1 MGPEPSSR
9 VDRLIKGGFVVGML
23 RSVGVIDMLKALFW
37 RINFFLKN
45 RKSAKINRQLGNGVI
60 SVIVES
66 KNGVLAVDPRDLEVG
81 YKLRTHGSYGFD
93 EITRINQF
101 ITSKS
106 NVLVVGAHIGSL
118 VIPIAKNCNKVVAIE
133 ANPNNFDLLKTNLH
147 LNKSENVTIHNIA
160 ASSQQETIKFQ
171 MNVVNS
177 GGSKRLP
184 KNNEYMYRYDHPE
197 VIEIQAHALDD
208 YLDENNFDLVL
219 IDIEGSEYFAMQGME
234 KILSNCTTLIIEFLP
249 HHLKNV
255 ADVSVEQFL
264 SLVPNHFTKLTIPSK
279 NETHPIDVGGV
290 MLKQMYA
297 NKEGDD
303 GIIFSK

>member
-1 MGPEPSSR
+1 
-9 VDRLIKGGFVVGML
+9 
-23 RSVGVIDMLKALFW
+23 MLKALFW

-45 RKSAKINRQLGNGVI
+45 RKSTKISRQLGDGVK

-66 KNGVLAVDPRDLEVG
+66 KNGTLAVDPRDLEVG
-81 YKLRTHGSYGFD
+81 LKLRNNGSYGLD
-93 EITRINQF
+93 EIARINEL
-101 ITSKS
+101 ITTQS

-133 ANPNNFDLLKTNLH
+133 ANPNNFNLLKTNLH

-160 ASSQQETIKFQ
+160 ASSKQEMIKFQ

-184 KNNEYMYRYDHPE
+184 KNNEYMYRYDNPK
-197 VIEIQAHALDD
+197 VIEVQAQSLDE

-234 KILSNCTTLIIEFLP
+234 KILSNSNTLIVEFLP

-255 ADVSVEQFL
+255 ADVTVEQFL
-264 SLVPNHFTKLTIPSK
+264 SLIPKQFTKLTIPSK
-279 NETHPIDVGGV
+279 NETHPIDIGGV
-290 MLKQMYA
+290 VLQQMYN

-303 GIIFSK
+303 GLIFTK

>member
-1 MGPEPSSR
+1 
-9 VDRLIKGGFVVGML
+9 
-23 RSVGVIDMLKALFW
+23 MLKALFW

-45 RKSAKINRQLGNGVI
+45 RKSAKISRQLGDGVK

-66 KNGVLAVDPRDLEVG
+66 KNGTLAVDPRDLEVG
-81 YKLRTHGSYGFD
+81 LKLRNNGSYGLD
-93 EITRINQF
+93 EIARINELISTQ
-101 ITSKS
+101 S

-133 ANPNNFDLLKTNLH
+133 ANPNNFNLLKTNLH
-147 LNKSENVTIHNIA
+147 LNKTENVSIHNIA
-160 ASSQQETIKFQ
+160 ASSKQETIKFQ

-184 KNNEYMYRYDHPE
+184 KNNEYMYRYDNPE
-197 VIEIQAHALDD
+197 VIEVQA
-208 YLDENNFDLVL
+208 YSLDEYLEDNNFDLVL

-234 KILSNCTTLIIEFLP
+234 KILSNCNTLIVEFLP

-255 ADVSVEQFL
+255 ADVTVEQFI
-264 SLVPNHFTKLTIPSK
+264 SLIPKQFTKLTIPSK
-279 NETHPIDVGGV
+279 NETHPIDIGGV
-290 MLKQMYA
+290 VLQQMYN

-303 GIIFSK
+303 GLIFTK

>member
-1 MGPEPSSR
+1 
-9 VDRLIKGGFVVGML
+9 
-23 RSVGVIDMLKALFW
+23 MLKALFW

-45 RKSAKINRQLGNGVI
+45 RKSAKISRQLGDGVK

-66 KNGVLAVDPRDLEVG
+66 KNGTLAVDPRDLEVG
-81 YKLRTHGSYGFD
+81 LKLRNNGSYGLD
-93 EITRINQF
+93 EIARINKLISTQ
-101 ITSKS
+101 S

-133 ANPNNFDLLKTNLH
+133 ANPNNFNLLKTNLH

-160 ASSQQETIKFQ
+160 ASSKQETIKFQ

-184 KNNEYMYRYDHPE
+184 KNNEYMYRYDNPE
-197 VIEIQAHALDD
+197 VIEVQAHSLDE

-234 KILSNCTTLIIEFLP
+234 KILSNCNTLIVEFLP

-255 ADVSVEQFL
+255 ADVTVEQFL
-264 SLVPNHFTKLTIPSK
+264 SLIPKQFTKLTIPSK
-279 NETHPIDVGGV
+279 NETHPIDISGV
-290 MLKQMYA
+290 VLQQMYN

-303 GIIFSK
+303 GLIFTK

>member
-1 MGPEPSSR
+1 
-9 VDRLIKGGFVVGML
+9 
-23 RSVGVIDMLKALFW
+23 MLKALFW

-45 RKSAKINRQLGNGVI
+45 RKSAKISRQLGDGVK

-66 KNGVLAVDPRDLEVG
+66 KNGTLAVDPRDLEVG
-81 YKLRTHGSYGFD
+81 LKLRKNGSYGLD
-93 EITRINQF
+93 EIARINKLISTQ
-101 ITSKS
+101 S

-133 ANPNNFDLLKTNLH
+133 ANPNNFNLLKTNLH

-160 ASSQQETIKFQ
+160 ASSKQETIKFQ

-184 KNNEYMYRYDHPE
+184 KNNEYMYRYDNPE
-197 VIEIQAHALDD
+197 VIEVQAHSLDE

-234 KILSNCTTLIIEFLP
+234 KILSNCNTLIVEFLP

-255 ADVSVEQFL
+255 ADVTVEQFL
-264 SLVPNHFTKLTIPSK
+264 SLIPKQFTKLTIPSK
-279 NETHPIDVGGV
+279 NETHPIDISGV
-290 MLKQMYA
+290 VLQQMYN

-303 GIIFSK
+303 GLIFTK

>member
-1 MGPEPSSR
+1 
-9 VDRLIKGGFVVGML
+9 
-23 RSVGVIDMLKALFW
+23 MLKALFW

-45 RKSAKINRQLGNGVI
+45 KKSAKINRQLGKGVK

-66 KNGVLAVDPRDLEVG
+66 KNGILAVDPRDLEVG
-81 YKLRTHGSYGFD
+81 LKLRNNGSYGLD
-93 EITRINQF
+93 EIARINELISTQ
-101 ITSKS
+101 S

-118 VIPIAKNCNKVVAIE
+118 VIPIAKNCNKVVGIE
-133 ANPNNFDLLKTNLH
+133 ANPNNFNLLKTNLH
-147 LNKSENVTIHNIA
+147 LNKSQNITIHNIA
-160 ASSQQETIKFQ
+160 ASSKQETIKFQ

-184 KNNEYMYRYDHPE
+184 KNNEYMYRYDNPE
-197 VIEIQAHALDD
+197 VIEVQAYSLDD

-234 KILSNCTTLIIEFLP
+234 KILSNCNTLIVEFLP

-255 ADVSVEQFL
+255 ADVTVEQFL
-264 SLVPNHFTKLTIPSK
+264 SLIPKQFTKLTIPSK
-279 NETHPIDVGGV
+279 EETHPIDIGGV
-290 MLKQMYA
+290 VLQQMYN

-303 GIIFSK
+303 GIIFAK

>member
-1 MGPEPSSR
+1 
-9 VDRLIKGGFVVGML
+9 
-23 RSVGVIDMLKALFW
+23 MLKALFW

-45 RKSAKINRQLGNGVI
+45 RKSAKINRQLGNGVK
-60 SVIVES
+60 SVIVDS
-66 KNGVLAVDPRDLEVG
+66 KNGLLAVDPRDLEVG
-81 YKLRTHGSYGFD
+81 FKLRNYGSYGLE
-93 EITRINQF
+93 EITRINEL
-101 ITSKS
+101 ITTES

-133 ANPNNFDLLKTNLH
+133 ANPNNFNLLKTNLH
-147 LNKSENVTIHNIA
+147 LNKTENVSIHNIA
-160 ASSQQETIKFQ
+160 ASSKQETIKFQ

-184 KNNEYMYRYDHPE
+184 KNIEYMYRYDNPE
-197 VIEIQAHALDD
+197 VIDVQAYSLDE
-208 YLDENNFDLVL
+208 YLDENNFDLIL

-234 KILSNCTTLIIEFLP
+234 KILSKCNTLIVEFLP

-264 SLVPNHFTKLTIPSK
+264 SLIPQHFTKLTIPSK
-279 NETHPIDVGGV
+279 NETHPVDIGGV
-290 MLKQMYA
+290 VLQQMYN

-303 GIIFSK
+303 GLIFTK

>member
-1 MGPEPSSR
+1 
-9 VDRLIKGGFVVGML
+9 
-23 RSVGVIDMLKALFW
+23 MLKALFW

-45 RKSAKINRQLGNGVI
+45 RKSTKISRQLGDGVK

-66 KNGVLAVDPRDLEVG
+66 KNGTLAVDPRDLEVSL
-81 YKLRTHGSYGFD
+81 KLRNNGSYGLD
-93 EITRINQF
+93 EIARINKLISTQ
-101 ITSKS
+101 S

-133 ANPNNFDLLKTNLH
+133 ANPNNFNLLKTNLH
-147 LNKSENVTIHNIA
+147 LNKAENVSIHNIA
-160 ASSQQETIKFQ
+160 ASSKQETIKFQ

-184 KNNEYMYRYDHPE
+184 KNNEYMYRYDNPE
-197 VIEIQAHALDD
+197 VIEVQAHSLDEYLDD
-208 YLDENNFDLVL
+208 NNFDLVL

-234 KILSNCTTLIIEFLP
+234 KILSNCNTLIVEFLP

-255 ADVSVEQFL
+255 ADVTVEQFL
-264 SLVPNHFTKLTIPSK
+264 SLIPKQFTKLTIPSK
-279 NETHPIDVGGV
+279 NETHPIDIGGV
-290 MLKQMYA
+290 VLQQMYN

-303 GIIFSK
+303 GLIFTK

>member
-1 MGPEPSSR
+1 
-9 VDRLIKGGFVVGML
+9 
-23 RSVGVIDMLKALFW
+23 MLKALFW

-45 RKSAKINRQLGNGVI
+45 RKSSKINRQLGNGVK
-60 SVIVES
+60 SVIIDS

-81 YKLRTHGSYGFD
+81 FKLRTYGSYGLE
-93 EITRINQF
+93 EITRIDKL

-118 VIPIAKNCNKVVAIE
+118 VIPIANNCNKVVAIE
-133 ANPNNFDLLKTNLH
+133 ANPNNYDLLKTNLH

-160 ASSQQETIKFQ
+160 ASSKKEIIKFQ

-184 KNNEYMYRYDHPE
+184 KNNEYMYRYDNPE
-197 VIEIQAHALDD
+197 VIEVQAHSLDD
-208 YLDENNFDLVL
+208 YLDDNDFDLVL

-234 KILSNCTTLIIEFLP
+234 NILSNCNTLIVEFLP

-264 SLVPNHFTKLTIPSK
+264 SLIPKHFTKLSIPSK
-279 NETHPIDVGGV
+279 NETYPVDIGGV
-290 MLKQMYA
+290 LLKQMY
-297 NKEGDD
+297 NDKEGDD
-303 GIIFSK
+303 GIIFTK

>member
-1 MGPEPSSR
+1 
-9 VDRLIKGGFVVGML
+9 
-23 RSVGVIDMLKALFW
+23 MLKALFW

-45 RKSAKINRQLGNGVI
+45 RKSAKINRQLGDGVL

-66 KNGVLAVDPRDLEVG
+66 KNGILAVDPRDLEVG
-81 YKLRTHGSYGFD
+81 YKLRNHGSYGLD
-93 EITRINQF
+93 EIARINQL
-101 ITSKS
+101 ITTQSK
-106 NVLVVGAHIGSL
+106 VLVVGAHIGSL

-133 ANPNNFDLLKTNLH
+133 ANPNNFNLLKTNLH
-147 LNKSENVTIHNIA
+147 LNNAENVTIHNIA
-160 ASSQQETIKFQ
+160 ASSKQETIKFQ

-184 KNNEYMYRYDHPE
+184 KNNEYMYRYDRPE
-197 VIEIQAHALDD
+197 VIEVQAYALDE
-208 YLDENNFDLVL
+208 YLDEHTFDLVL

-234 KILSNCTTLIIEFLP
+234 KILSNCTTLIVEFLP

-255 ADVSVEQFL
+255 ADVSVEEFF
-264 SLVPNHFTKLTIPSK
+264 SVIPTDFTTLTIPSK

-290 MLKQMYA
+290 MLKQMYN

-303 GIIFSK
+303 GIIFSKSD